1 MKSLTDFLEFEIFH
15 IGDYSL
21 TFATVV
27 SVVIIIVMTH
37 FILWV
42 FKKVFYSQKL
52 IHKIGESNI
61 FSLFQLIKYLAWIIS
76 ILLVLET
83 LGIKLNVLL
92 AGSAALLVGIGLGL
106 QNIFNNFISG
116 IILLFEGTTKV
127 GDILDI
133 DGTVVKIE
141 RIGLRTTSAINRDD
155 ISIIIPNSHITSNK
169 VINWSHQSNKT
180 RFRITLGVAY
190 GSAIELVSKTL
201 RESALEHP
209 EIHDKH
215 LINVRFVD
223 FGSSPLNL
231 SYSFSATMYSGL
243 KTSSQISEKSSTKN
257 SWKTISPFPSRK
269 WMSIL
274 NGKQIGNN
282 LLFHHF
288 FGNSLFP

>member
-1 MKSLTDFLEFEIFH
+1 MKSLTDFLEIEIFH
-15 IGDYSL
+15 IGNYSL
-21 TFATVV
+21 TFANIV
-27 SVVIIIVMTH
+27 SAVIILILTNL
-37 FILWV
+37 ILWLV
-42 FKKVFYSQKL
+42 KKVFYSQRL
-52 IHKIGESNI
+52 LQKIGESNI

-180 RFRITLGVAY
+180 RFKITLGVAY
-190 GSAIELVSKTL
+190 GSDIELVIKTL

-215 LINVRFVD
+215 LINVRFAD
-223 FGSSPLNL
+223 FGSSALEFEL
-231 SYSFSATMYSGL
+231 LFFSDNVFR
-243 KTSSQISEKSSTKN
+243 IENIKSDIRKIIN
-257 SWKTISPFPSRK
+257 QKFIENNITIPFPQMDVYLKR
-269 WMSIL
+269 
-274 NGKQIGNN
+274 
-282 LLFHHF
+282 
-288 FGNSLFP
+288 

>member
-1 MKSLTDFLEFEIFH
+1 MRHQINQTMKSLTDFLEFEIFH

-141 RIGLRTTSAINRDD
+141 RIG
-155 ISIIIPNSHITSNK
+155 
-169 VINWSHQSNKT
+169 
-180 RFRITLGVAY
+180 
-190 GSAIELVSKTL
+190 
-201 RESALEHP
+201 
-209 EIHDKH
+209 
-215 LINVRFVD
+215 
-223 FGSSPLNL
+223 
-231 SYSFSATMYSGL
+231 
-243 KTSSQISEKSSTKN
+243 
-257 SWKTISPFPSRK
+257 
-269 WMSIL
+269 
-274 NGKQIGNN
+274 
-282 LLFHHF
+282 
-288 FGNSLFP
+288 

>member
-1 MKSLTDFLEFEIFH
+1 MKSLTDFLKIEILH

-21 TFATVV
+21 TFANIASAIVILVV
-27 SVVIIIVMTH
+27 TRLLLAV
-37 FILWV
+37 L
-42 FKKVFYSQKL
+42 KKVLYSQRL
-52 IHKIGESNI
+52 IEKIGESNI
-61 FSLFQLIKYLAWIIS
+61 FSLFQLVKYLVWIIT

-92 AGSAALLVGIGLGL
+92 AGSAALLVGVGLGL
-106 QNIFNNFISG
+106 QNTFNNFISG

-180 RFRITLGVAY
+180 RFRITIGVAY
-190 GSAIELVSKTL
+190 GSDIELVTRIL

-209 EIHDKH
+209 SIHDKQ
-215 LINVRFVD
+215 LINVRFAD
-223 FGSSPLNL
+223 FGSSALEFEL
-231 SYSFSATMYSGL
+231 LFFSDNVFR
-243 KTSSQISEKSSTKN
+243 IENIKSDIRIIINQKFMEN
-257 SWKTISPFPSRK
+257 NITIPFPQMDVHIKR
-269 WMSIL
+269 
-274 NGKQIGNN
+274 
-282 LLFHHF
+282 
-288 FGNSLFP
+288 

>member
-106 QNIFNNFISG
+106 QNIFNNYISG

-190 GSAIELVSKTL
+190 GSDIELVSKTL

-223 FGSSPLNL
+223 FGSSALEFEL
-231 SYSFSATMYSGL
+231 LFFSDNVF
-243 KTSSQISEKSSTKN
+243 QIENIKSDIRKIIN
-257 SWKTISPFPSRK
+257 QKFMENNITIPFPQMDVHIKR
-269 WMSIL
+269 
-274 NGKQIGNN
+274 
-282 LLFHHF
+282 
-288 FGNSLFP
+288 

>member
-1 MKSLTDFLEFEIFH
+1 MKSLTDFLEIEIFH
-15 IGDYSL
+15 IGNYSL
-21 TFATVV
+21 TFANIV
-27 SVVIIIVMTH
+27 SAVIILILTNL
-37 FILWV
+37 ILWLV
-42 FKKVFYSQKL
+42 KKVFYSQRL
-52 IHKIGESNI
+52 LQKIGESNI

-180 RFRITLGVAY
+180 RFKITLGVAY
-190 GSAIELVSKTL
+190 GSDIELVIKTL

-215 LINVRFVD
+215 LINVRFAD
-223 FGSSPLNL
+223 FGSSALEFEL
-231 SYSFSATMYSGL
+231 LFFSDN
-243 KTSSQISEKSSTKN
+243 IFRIENIKSDIRKIIN
-257 SWKTISPFPSRK
+257 QKFIENNITIPFPQ
-269 WMSIL
+269 MDI
-274 NGKQIGNN
+274 
-282 LLFHHF
+282 HF
-288 FGNSLFP
+288 KR

>member
-1 MKSLTDFLEFEIFH
+1 MKSLTDFLEIEIFH
-15 IGDYSL
+15 IGNYSL
-21 TFATVV
+21 TFANIV
-27 SVVIIIVMTH
+27 SAVIILILTNL
-37 FILWV
+37 ILWLV
-42 FKKVFYSQKL
+42 KKVFYSQRL
-52 IHKIGESNI
+52 LQKIGESNI

-83 LGIKLNVLL
+83 LGIKMNVLL
-92 AGSAALLVGIGLGL
+92 AGSAALLVGIGMGL

-180 RFRITLGVAY
+180 RFKITLGVAY
-190 GSAIELVSKTL
+190 GSDIELVIKTL

-215 LINVRFVD
+215 LINVRFAD
-223 FGSSPLNL
+223 FGSSALEFEL
-231 SYSFSATMYSGL
+231 LFFSDN
-243 KTSSQISEKSSTKN
+243 IFRIENIKSDIRKIIN
-257 SWKTISPFPSRK
+257 QKFIENNITIPFPQ
-269 WMSIL
+269 MDI
-274 NGKQIGNN
+274 
-282 LLFHHF
+282 HF
-288 FGNSLFP
+288 KR

>member
-1 MKSLTDFLEFEIFH
+1 MRHQINQTMKSLTDFLEFEIFH

-190 GSAIELVSKTL
+190 GSDIELVSKTL

-215 LINVRFVD
+215 LINVRFAD
-223 FGSSPLNL
+223 FGSSALEFEL
-231 SYSFSATMYSGL
+231 LFFSDNVFR
-243 KTSSQISEKSSTKN
+243 IENIKSDIRKIIN
-257 SWKTISPFPSRK
+257 QKFMENNITIPFPQMDVHIKR
-269 WMSIL
+269 
-274 NGKQIGNN
+274 
-282 LLFHHF
+282 
-288 FGNSLFP
+288 

>member
-155 ISIIIPNSHITSNK
+155 ISIIIPKSHITSNK

-190 GSAIELVSKTL
+190 GSDIELVSKTL

-215 LINVRFVD
+215 LINVRFAD
-223 FGSSPLNL
+223 FGSSALEFEL
-231 SYSFSATMYSGL
+231 LFFSDNVFR
-243 KTSSQISEKSSTKN
+243 IENIKSDIRKIIN
-257 SWKTISPFPSRK
+257 QKFMENNITIPFPQMDVHIKR
-269 WMSIL
+269 
-274 NGKQIGNN
+274 
-282 LLFHHF
+282 
-288 FGNSLFP
+288 

>member
-1 MKSLTDFLEFEIFH
+1 MRHQINQTMKSLTDFLEFEIFH

-180 RFRITLGVAY
+180 RFRIRLGVAY
-190 GSAIELVSKTL
+190 GSDIELVSKTL

-215 LINVRFVD
+215 LINVRFAD
-223 FGSSPLNL
+223 FGSSALEFEL
-231 SYSFSATMYSGL
+231 LFFSDNVFR
-243 KTSSQISEKSSTKN
+243 IENIKSDIRKIIN
-257 SWKTISPFPSRK
+257 QKFMENNITIPFPQMDVHIKR
-269 WMSIL
+269 
-274 NGKQIGNN
+274 
-282 LLFHHF
+282 
-288 FGNSLFP
+288 